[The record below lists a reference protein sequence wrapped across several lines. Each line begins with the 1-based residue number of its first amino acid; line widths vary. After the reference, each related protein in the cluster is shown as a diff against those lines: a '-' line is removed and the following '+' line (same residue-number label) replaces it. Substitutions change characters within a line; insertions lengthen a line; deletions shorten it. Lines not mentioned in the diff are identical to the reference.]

1 MVVSFLTI
9 IWQIKLADSTI
20 LLRKGWEEG
29 FEYAF
34 LFFLHRS
41 IWTKENYE
49 IDFLKVDK
57 THQHLWPLCQHPRA
71 SQLVV
76 LCCSSSVPRLMDAFA
91 LSVKSNPNIREL
103 QAKDW
108 TWPGTPWGCLLD
120 ADFTA
125 IEWALNLITW
135 SSFLAECQAIKLALR
150 NARLCQS
157 LINRR
162 SSCFVSS
169 YWAFDIPRSLVQSSE

>member
-1 MVVSFLTI
+1 MPFC
-9 IWQIKLADSTI
+9 
-20 LLRKGWEEG
+20 
-29 FEYAF
+29 
-34 LFFLHRS
+34 FFFIRRRS

-49 IDFLKVDK
+49 IDFLKVAK
-57 THQHLWPLCQHPRA
+57 THQHLWPLCQHPHA

-76 LCCSSSVPRLMDAFA
+76 LCCSSSAPRLMEA
-91 LSVKSNPNIREL
+91 VKSNPSIREL

-108 TWPGTPWGCLLD
+108 TWPGTPGGCLFD

-125 IEWALNLITW
+125 TEWALNLITW
-135 SSFLAECQAIKLALR
+135 SSFLAECQATKLALR

-162 SSCFVSS
+162 SSCSVSS